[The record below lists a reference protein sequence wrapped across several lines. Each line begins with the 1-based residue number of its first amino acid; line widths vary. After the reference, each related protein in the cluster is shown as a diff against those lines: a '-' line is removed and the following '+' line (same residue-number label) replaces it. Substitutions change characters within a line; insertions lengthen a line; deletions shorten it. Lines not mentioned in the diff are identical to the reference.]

1 MNLYEIVYL
10 ARSDISQ
17 QQADALTEQFKAL
30 IEENGGSVG
39 KTENWGLRNTAYRI
53 RKSRKAHYLLM
64 NITCP
69 PAALHEM
76 ERQMR
81 LHEDVVRYLS
91 IRVEEHND
99 APSAPLQKRDKDDRG
114 DRGGRGRR

>member
-1 MNLYEIVYL
+1 MNLYEVTFL
-10 ARSDISQ
+10 ARADISTT
-17 QQADALTEQFKAL
+17 QADGLVEQFKAV

-39 KTENWGLRNTAYRI
+39 KTENWGLRSAAYRI

-64 NITCP
+64 NLTCS

-81 LHEDVVRYLS
+81 LNEDVVRYLS
-91 IRVEEHND
+91 IRVEEHDNE
-99 APSAPLQKRDKDDRG
+99 PSAPLQKRDRDDRPQ
-114 DRGGRGRR
+114 RRRD